1 MSLMPMLLPE
11 HLFVGNYLD
20 VDGLERLL
28 ILSILGRE
36 LFFLLELGLGF
47 GWVTYVV

>member
-1 MSLMPMLLPE
+1 MPMLLLE
-11 HLFVGNYLD
+11 HLCVGNYLD

-36 LFFLLELGLGF
+36 LLFLWELGLGV
-47 GWVTYVV
+47 GWVAYVV